1 MKTNKLTL
9 ALAAFALS
17 VAASG
22 AFIACGGDDSSQ
34 PGPTPRD
41 ASTTDT
47 GMMNPD
53 GGGPTD
59 SGADTAMTPD
69 TGSCV
74 SDAAT
79 CNSCYSQQQAQQ
91 DPYNACSPAT
101 ANCVPFDNTRV
112 PPNVP
117 RL

>member
-9 ALAAFALS
+9 ALATFALTFS
-17 VAASG
+17 AA
-22 AFIACGGDDSSQ
+22 AFVACGGDDSSQ

-41 ASTTDT
+41 GGATDSSIQTDGSNPSDSASDSNMVIDT
-47 GMMNPD
+47 G
-53 GGGPTD
+53 
-59 SGADTAMTPD
+59 A
-69 TGSCV
+69 CV

-79 CNSCYSQQQAQQ
+79 CNSCYTQQQAQQ

-101 ANCVPFDNTRV
+101 ANCIPFDTTRV
-112 PPNVP
+112 PANVP